1 VRHHELRRRK
11 PKIGFFTEQIKAI
24 GNSGGQT
31 PGLWSEAHRKG
42 NTLNFPM
49 VFFSAAT
56 PLFAASW
63 GSARDSGSGLGL
75 VPHPRWLSQHA
86 LE

>member
-1 VRHHELRRRK
+1 VRHHELRRRT

-31 PGLWSEAHRKG
+31 PGLWSEAHRQG

-56 PLFAASW
+56 PLFAPYGAPPAIQAAGRGW
-63 GSARDSGSGLGL
+63 CRIRGG
-75 VPHPRWLSQHA
+75 
-86 LE
+86 